1 MQFRLSKFKSP
12 VLLHLVY
19 LEEKSNMSQI
29 RSVKEAMS
37 QIVQLEVDVILLFT
51 GKHHWPLLL
60 KEVPQSYMSVIFA
73 EEAIN
78 NDDKNN
84 YNHIQIYNHHH
95 HYHHR
100 NHIITLIIITII
112 IIIIIIITIIIIIII
127 VTTIVLMTIVFILF
141 LLSSP
146 FLSSSSCSFSS
157 SH

>member
-60 KEVPQSYMSVIFA
+60 KEVPQSYMSVVFA

-84 YNHIQIYNHHH
+84 YNNIQIYNHHH

-100 NHIITLIIITII
+100 NHIITLII

-141 LLSSP
+141 LLLSSP